1 MKLSK
6 YTFVVKKDDCPV
18 LYNCRTEQ
26 LTVLDP
32 SLADLLR
39 ERSLYDISVLH
50 PTFYA
55 HLVEGRFAVPD
66 DEDEAASVVA
76 DWQRSDTD
84 PRQFAIFINPT
95 LDCNLRCW
103 YCYEKHHAG
112 SRLTGEVYD
121 AVVHLI
127 RRKVVDPQLEQL
139 VLSFFGGEPLLTF
152 DDVILPLLAEADRLC
167 HEYGKMLVYSFVTNA
182 TLLTDHVVERLLS
195 VRSATPPTFQI
206 TLDGNAASH
215 DRVRIDAE
223 GHGSYAAILAHIKR
237 VLRAGMGVTLRL
249 NTTNANLDTFVDV
262 LTDLADLSDAE
273 KQLVTVDI
281 QHVWQDVP
289 NRTPDFAER
298 QERLRDHFREVGFTV
313 TELKHI
319 DTSRCYADKDN
330 HISVNYNGDLYKC
343 TARDFTPDNREGQ
356 LEVDGAL
363 TWNDKRTLRDR
374 IKYGNET
381 CRACRLFPLCHGGC
395 SQFKLDSIGRPGCI
409 RGYSPA
415 FRQKIIEDRIDY
427 LLEKLT
433 SN

>member
-6 YTFVVKKDDCPV
+6 YTFTVKRDDCSV

-26 LTVLDP
+26 ITLIEHA
-32 SLADLLR
+32 LADLLR
-39 ERSLYDISVLH
+39 ERSVYDVSVLH

-55 HLVEGRFAVPD
+55 HLVEGRYVVPD

-76 DWQRSDTD
+76 DWKSHDTD

-112 SRLTGEVYD
+112 LRLTGAVYD
-121 AVVHLI
+121 AVVRLV
-127 RRKVVDPQLEQL
+127 RRKVADPQLEQL

-152 DDVILPLLAEADRLC
+152 DDVVLPLLTEADRLC
-167 HEYGKMLVYSFVTNA
+167 REHGKALVYGSVTNA
-182 TLLTDHVVERLLS
+182 TLLSDHVVERLLTI
-195 VRSATPPTFQI
+195 RSATLPTFQI
-206 TLDGNAASH
+206 TLDGNAVSH
-215 DRVRIDAE
+215 DRVRVDAD
-223 GHGSYAAILAHIKR
+223 GRGSYATILASVRR

-262 LTDLADLSDAE
+262 LTDLAGLTDDE
-273 KQLVTVDI
+273 RQRVTVDI
-281 QHVWQDVP
+281 QQVWQDAP
-289 NRTPDFAER
+289 NHTPDFGDR
-298 QERLRDHFREVGFTV
+298 QERLRDGFREAGFTV

-319 DTSRCYADKDN
+319 DASRCYADMDN

-343 TARDFTPDNREGQ
+343 TARDFTPDNHEGQ
-356 LEVDGAL
+356 LEADGTL
-363 TWNDKRTLRDR
+363 TWNDKRALRDR

-395 SQFKLDSIGRPGCI
+395 SQFKLDSVGRPGCI
-409 RGYSPA
+409 RGYTPD
-415 FRQKIIEDRIDY
+415 FRKKIIEDRINF
-427 LLEKLT
+427 LLNKLM